1 MAVALVIMTVG
12 AILAIGM
19 SIYITTPIMYA
30 LKNAP
35 GLWNDTPPEG
45 IVIRDNVYTVF
56 GVLALPLLGMVFLWS
71 YMRSTRRQP
80 DEF

>member
-1 MAVALVIMTVG
+1 MAVNIVIGAVAAL
-12 AILAIGM
+12 LAVGM

-30 LKNAP
+30 LKTDEN
-35 GLWNDTPPEG
+35 LWNNTPAEG
-45 IVIRDNVYTVF
+45 LAIRDNVYSVF
-56 GVLALPLLGMVFLWS
+56 GVLALPLLGMVFLWA